1 MIVGLALALACAVAT
16 SVAFLLKQRGAV
28 LAPPV
33 RGQHPLRSAADLFR
47 SRWFAVG
54 WAVAVGAWALHVGA
68 LALAP
73 LSIVQA
79 VLAGGIVFLAVFAER
94 YFGFRLGKRQWIG
107 VIVTAV
113 GLAIIGLTSGGGD
126 GEPPHYAVAA
136 LIAIECG
143 VLVVGVGVA
152 VFATHHR
159 VPLAAQGLLLGTAAG
174 ALFGVSDIGIKFLAD
189 DIASGVLELISP
201 WTVTALIASVVAFY
215 ASARGLQIGPGRRGH
230 RPDLDCRQPHRD
242 RRRHSHLPG
251 SGRERSARDHRT
263 DARLLPRARGGR
275 PDPRPGPSRRDRP
288 YLGGKCVR
296 RPPSSGAPRSRYA
309 RLIRKLWPHDGWR
322 NFAFRGFSC
331 QPPPSRPL
339 GDCRNLRNCW
349 LAAGQLIRL
358 TVIT

>member
-215 ASARGLQIGPGRRGH
+215 ASARGLQIGPGVEVIALTSIAANLTAIVGGI
-230 RPDLDCRQPHRD
+230 LIFRD
-242 RRRHSHLPG
+242 PVG
-251 SGRERSARDHRT
+251 QRSARDHRT

-288 YLGGKCVR
+288 YLGGKRVR
-296 RPPSSGAPRSRYA
+296 RLPDSCAPGSFTRA
-309 RLIRKLWPHDGWR
+309 
-322 NFAFRGFSC
+322 
-331 QPPPSRPL
+331 
-339 GDCRNLRNCW
+339 
-349 LAAGQLIRL
+349 
-358 TVIT
+358 